1 MLGPPAMVKPVVSIR
16 VSPRVTLSRS
26 RSRLRVTATWPS
38 WSAPFWATPMLLS
51 PLKMTLP
58 FGPML
63 ALLPSASLTFQPAE
77 ARSFTSVSWLTF
89 TASVPSVPA
98 VTPVILPLPPSLRV
112 TLPNFGA
119 SAICRLIAPVSGSV
133 TVFRLAPE

>member
-1 MLGPPAMVKPVVSIR
+1 
-16 VSPRVTLSRS
+16 
-26 RSRLRVTATWPS
+26 
-38 WSAPFWATPMLLS
+38 MLLS
-51 PLKMTLP
+51 PLKVTVP

-77 ARSFTSVSWLTF
+77 ARFFTSVSWSTF

-98 VTPVILPLPPSLRV
+98 VRPVILPLPPSLRV

>member
-1 MLGPPAMVKPVVSIR
+1 MWV
-16 VSPRVTLSRS
+16 LSS
-26 RSRLRVTATWPS
+26 YITA
-38 WSAPFWATPMLLS
+38 SAVA
-51 PLKMTLP
+51 
-58 FGPML
+58 
-63 ALLPSASLTFQPAE
+63 A
-77 ARSFTSVSWLTF
+77 VSWLTF
-89 TASVPSVPA
+89 TASVSSVPA